1 MREPFKK
8 VKMRFTLLLL
18 CLFGTAVPSLA
29 LDVSVYPS
37 TCPAVATVTLEPLY
51 YYTYVD
57 HATTITA
64 YGVTATATG
73 PSTIII
79 ETFITIQPAAAT
91 M

>member
-1 MREPFKK
+1 MREPFEKA
-8 VKMRFTLLLL
+8 KMRFILLLL
-18 CLFGTAVPSLA
+18 CLFGMVIPSLA
-29 LDVSVYPS
+29 LDVAVYPS
-37 TCPAVATVTLEPLY
+37 TCPDVATVTLELLY
-51 YYTYVD
+51 YYTYVN

-79 ETFITIQPAAAT
+79 QTFITIQPAPAT